1 MRMFYKLIVFLFMVG
16 LVLPGYA
23 QSENKKFS
31 LADFCLNYTFMPTG
45 VRGLRSLN
53 DGEHYTV
60 LESNGQKLVMYSY
73 KTGKAVNTLLD
84 LSDPKYKEVKTI
96 QDYEF
101 SPDESRILICTNV
114 KPIYRRSFTADY
126 YVFDFK
132 NRELKPLSTGG
143 PQRLATFS
151 PEGTKI
157 AFVRDNNLF
166 IADLRFGSELQITF
180 DGKFNQIINGAP
192 DWVYEEEFEFNKAFE
207 WAPDGSAIAFMKFDE
222 SDVKIYHM
230 NMFKGERPE
239 LKENAV
245 YPSNYSYKYPKAGE
259 ANSKVSV
266 HVYDIKDR
274 VTTPMNIGDE
284 TDIYIPR
291 IKWTTD
297 PKKLAILKLNRF
309 QNKLEILLAN
319 ARVGNTTML
328 YREENKY
335 YIDEN
340 NFDNLIFLEDGQH
353 FVLSSEKDGYLHLYL
368 FDMAG
373 KEKQAITSG
382 HFDVVD
388 FYGYDPEKRL
398 FYYSSHE
405 VSPIEKYVYSIDLK
419 GRKKLLTPTQ
429 GWNNAEFSKS
439 FKYYVN
445 TVSNADTPPVITL
458 YGANGK
464 DIRILEDNAALK
476 ETLKDY
482 SVAQREYIQIPA
494 ADGTTQ
500 LNAWIMKPVDFDPEQ
515 TYPLLIIQYSGPNS
529 QQVHNSWAIDWT
541 QYLAQEGYIVACI
554 DPRGTGARGEEFRKC
569 TYMQLGKIESD
580 DMIAAAKWLAEK
592 PYIDPAKVGIW
603 GWSYGGFMSSLCLMK
618 GNDVFS
624 TAIAVAPVTNWRF
637 YDSVY
642 TERFMRRPQDNPNGY
657 DDNSPINWADKLKG
671 HLLICHGTADDN
683 VHIQNAYELSEAL
696 VQANKPFDMQIY
708 TNRNHSIFGGMTRLH
723 LYSKFMDY
731 LNQHLK

>member
-23 QSENKKFS
+23 QSEFS